1 MACYALMQA
10 EITIYIAAQTMP
22 LIRVM
27 LQGRSS
33 STVSTRSRP
42 AISPTS
48 PSGKCKSPVIGLDNI
63 QQSLPSVELVQLPSG
78 RIVAATSEE
87 GQAFKTSEAGRTVS
101 QPRVAQGPGAATEAN
116 PRASEVAVDDEVH
129 RIWAEMGLSRR
140 AWSQSPSPQPERER
154 DVSNIANTASTS

>member
-1 MACYALMQA
+1 MQA

-33 STVSTRSRP
+33 STSSARSRP
-42 AISPTS
+42 AISPTN
-48 PSGKCKSPVIGLDNI
+48 PSDKGKSPVNEMDNI
-63 QQSLPSVELVQLPSG
+63 QQARASVELIQLPSG

-87 GQAFKTSEAGRTVS
+87 GKVFKTSEAQRTVGQPSES
-101 QPRVAQGPGAATEAN
+101 QEPGSTVEAN
-116 PRASEVAVDDEVH
+116 PRVSGVTVDDEVH

-140 AWSQSPSPQPERER
+140 AWSQSPSPQPERGPGI
-154 DVSNIANTASTS
+154 SKMANTASSS

>member
-1 MACYALMQA
+1 MQA

-33 STVSTRSRP
+33 GTASARSRP

-48 PSGKCKSPVIGLDNI
+48 PSDKVKSPVTGMDNI
-63 QQSLPSVELVQLPSG
+63 QQASASVELVQLPSG

-87 GQAFKTSEAGRTVS
+87 GKAFKTSEAERMIS
-101 QPRVAQGPGAATEAN
+101 QPRAAQEPEITTEAN
-116 PRASEVAVDDEVH
+116 QRVSEGTVDDEVH
-129 RIWAEMGLSRR
+129 RIWAEMGLSRK
-140 AWSQSPSPQPERER
+140 AWSQSPSPQPERDR
-154 DVSNIANTASTS
+154 DISNIANTASFS

>member
-1 MACYALMQA
+1 MQA

-33 STVSTRSRP
+33 STESARSRP

-48 PSGKCKSPVIGLDNI
+48 PSDKGKSPVTGLDNV
-63 QQSLPSVELVQLPSG
+63 QQARASVELVQLPSG

-87 GQAFKTSEAGRTVS
+87 GKAVKTSEAERTVG
-101 QPRVAQGPGAATEAN
+101 QPRAAQEPGTTTEAN
-116 PRASEVAVDDEVH
+116 PRVSGVTVNDEVH

-140 AWSQSPSPQPERER
+140 AWSQSPSPQPERGPG
-154 DVSNIANTASTS
+154 VSNMANTASSS